1 MITGAENISFIPK
14 KNSTSNKP
22 VKKSLNLIFLV
33 TLIVFL
39 LTLFFATGVFL
50 YKGFLKGKIEESKI
64 MLEREKDNFDIGSIK
79 QLIRLDDRL
88 LVSETLLKKHIDL
101 TGLFQTLQENT
112 LKAVQFK
119 NFKFKVGDD
128 GGMDV
133 LMDGVTN
140 DYETVALQADIFG
153 NDPFFK
159 NTIFSNLDV
168 NNDGKV
174 VFSFSAIINKDL
186 VSYKK
191 RIENSK

>member
-112 LKAVQFK
+112 LKTVQFK

>member
-1 MITGAENISFIPK
+1 
-14 KNSTSNKP
+14 
-22 VKKSLNLIFLV
+22 
-33 TLIVFL
+33 
-39 LTLFFATGVFL
+39 
-50 YKGFLKGKIEESKI
+50 

-112 LKAVQFK
+112 LKTVQFK

-133 LMDGVTN
+133 LMDGITN

-153 NDPFFK
+153 ADPFFK

-168 NNDGKV
+168 NKDGKV
-174 VFSFSAIINKDL
+174 VFSFSAVINKDL

>member
-14 KNSTSNKP
+14 KNSTSNRP
-22 VKKSLNLIFLV
+22 VKKSLNLVFLA

-39 LTLFFATGVFL
+39 LMLFSATGVFL
-50 YKGFLKGKIEESKI
+50 YKGFLKGKIEDSKI

-112 LKAVQFK
+112 LKTVQFK

-133 LMDGVTN
+133 LMDGITN

-153 NDPFFK
+153 ADPFFK

-168 NNDGKV
+168 NKDGKV
-174 VFSFSAIINKDL
+174 VFSFSAVINKDL